1 MSEINYINSTILNNY
16 KLFNNT
22 RRRKHEYFEPI
33 KIGYFFIILLFIF
46 FIFILIAIV
55 ILLIRKQIRKFGE
68 RMRRVRLQ
76 NEINKI
82 MMIDIYETRTPSLD
96 SGNNEFHS
104 INSGPSLNDINNSSN
119 SVFSE
124 IEVNNNVHYSK
135 YLNDI

>member
-22 RRRKHEYFEPI
+22 RRKKHEYFEPI

-104 INSGPSLNDINNSSN
+104 INNDSSLNDINNSSN
-119 SVFSE
+119 SVFS
-124 IEVNNNVHYSK
+124 
-135 YLNDI
+135 

>member
-22 RRRKHEYFEPI
+22 RRRKYEYFEPI

-55 ILLIRKQIRKFGE
+55 ILLIRKQIHKFGE

-104 INSGPSLNDINNSSN
+104 INNDSSLNDINNSSN
-119 SVFSE
+119 SVFS
-124 IEVNNNVHYSK
+124 
-135 YLNDI
+135 

>member
-16 KLFNNT
+16 KLINNT
-22 RRRKHEYFEPI
+22 RRRQPEYFEPI

-46 FIFILIAIV
+46 FIFISITIV

-104 INSGPSLNDINNSSN
+104 INNDSSLNDINNSSN